1 MGRKIKLSESIGLQL
16 KEFRTKYKVKGKDIA
31 ELLGKSPA
39 YISKLEK
46 GQIQQIEKG
55 ELVKI
60 TNYITQSDDGYYLFC
75 EKIAEKADAKELDH
89 DIWLLNFDLVD
100 RKLPISS
107 ELVEEIRRR
116 MKELEISPEEL
127 ATYINQNEDLSL
139 EFLLEHKI
147 DPNLVEKN
155 VWVPYQEADSIE
167 HPHSLIFLEVE
178 SKKIEAFIN
187 GKVKKCEYIFPYAI
201 VYHLLKWEH
210 KKQGEILDDALSNSC
225 KAEAE
230 EILLKHKFYSLSVQA
245 RCSEQSS
252 SEEEYIKILNDFDIN
267 NMEYISA
274 ILEEISFLSKYDVSY
289 TNEKLKSI
297 VENMENCDS
306 SFVLAY
312 MSLSL
317 VGIKDLQTSIKR
329 KFLQDVVELI
339 KEYSNMA
346 ETGENIERY

>member
-16 KEFRTKYKVKGKDIA
+16 KEFRTKYQVKGKDIA

-46 GQIQQIEKG
+46 GQIQQIEKD

-60 TNYITQSDDGYYLFC
+60 TNYITQSNDGYYLFC

-89 DIWLLNFDLVD
+89 DIWLLNFDWVD
-100 RKLPISS
+100 RKLPVTGD
-107 ELVEEIRRR
+107 LVEEIKQR
-116 MKELEISPEEL
+116 MKELEISSEEL
-127 ATYINQNEDLSL
+127 AAYINQNEDLSF

-147 DPNLVEKN
+147 DPNFVEKN

-167 HPHSLIFLEVE
+167 HPHTLIFLEVE
-178 SKKIEAFIN
+178 SKKIEAFID
-187 GKVKKCEYIFPYAI
+187 GKIKKCEYIFPYAI
-201 VYHLLKWEH
+201 VYHLLKWGH
-210 KKQGEILDDALSNSC
+210 KKQGEVLDDALCDSC
-225 KAEAE
+225 KEKAED
-230 EILLKHKFYSLSVQA
+230 ILLKHKFYSLSVQA
-245 RCSEQSS
+245 KCSAKSS
-252 SEEEYIKILNDFDIN
+252 SQEEYFKVLNDFDID
-267 NMEYISA
+267 NMEYVST
-274 ILEEISFLSKYDVSY
+274 ILSEISFLSKYDVSY

-297 VENMENCDS
+297 VENMEKCDS

-317 VGIKDLQTSIKR
+317 AGIKDLQPSLKK
-329 KFLQDVVELI
+329 KFLQDVIELI
-339 KEYSNMA
+339 KEYSNIT

>member
-1 MGRKIKLSESIGLQL
+1 M
-16 KEFRTKYKVKGKDIA
+16 
-31 ELLGKSPA
+31 
-39 YISKLEK
+39 
-46 GQIQQIEKG
+46 
-55 ELVKI
+55 
-60 TNYITQSDDGYYLFC
+60 
-75 EKIAEKADAKELDH
+75 
-89 DIWLLNFDLVD
+89 
-100 RKLPISS
+100 
-107 ELVEEIRRR
+107 
-116 MKELEISPEEL
+116 
-127 ATYINQNEDLSL
+127 
-139 EFLLEHKI
+139 
-147 DPNLVEKN
+147 
-155 VWVPYQEADSIE
+155 
-167 HPHSLIFLEVE
+167 
-178 SKKIEAFIN
+178 
-187 GKVKKCEYIFPYAI
+187 
-201 VYHLLKWEH
+201 
-210 KKQGEILDDALSNSC
+210 DDALSNSC
-225 KAEAE
+225 KAETE

-252 SEEEYIKILNDFDIN
+252 SEEEYIKILNNFDIN
-267 NMEYISA
+267 NMEYISV